1 MSAHSDLARELF
13 KQGYNCSQSVFAAFC
28 DETGLD
34 INTVL
39 KIASSFGGGMGR
51 LREVCGAVTGMFMVV
66 GMKYGYK
73 DASDKRAKT
82 EHYRLIQD
90 LAKQFEKEN
99 GSIICR
105 ELLGISKKHDNP
117 IPEARNENYY
127 KNRPCAELVEQ
138 AARILDG
145 YIISKRM
152 EEKTMMKI
160 AVASENDMVTEH
172 FGHCANF
179 NIFEVKDNQI
189 VKFESIPNPGHRPGF
204 LPNFLND
211 MGVNVIISGG
221 MGSGAIDIFNEKGIE
236 VIVGASGN
244 AKAAVEAYLQGTLK
258 STGSVCH
265 EHQHHDECG
274 E

>member
-34 INTVL
+34 INTAL

-152 EEKTMMKI
+152 GEKTMMKI

-189 VKFESIPNPGHRPGF
+189 VKCESIPNPGHKPGF

-244 AKAAVEAYLQGTLK
+244 AKTAVEAYLQGALK